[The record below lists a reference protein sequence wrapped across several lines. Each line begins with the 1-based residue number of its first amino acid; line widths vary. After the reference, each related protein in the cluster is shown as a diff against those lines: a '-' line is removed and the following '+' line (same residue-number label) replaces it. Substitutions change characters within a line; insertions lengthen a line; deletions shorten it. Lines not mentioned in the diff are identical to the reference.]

1 MTNAFGK
8 QPFSL
13 YFSFLTGIRYSSSIQ
28 KCTLKPVGLL
38 VEGRGAFQVGT
49 FFIHKKFGYRGV
61 IASREDFSHRKKL
74 WLKIHK
80 PGLLKGHNQPFYT
93 ALVDVQDF
101 NHADNLLYFAQEELI
116 PFISMEPLNHPYCAE
131 FFSGF
136 EKGKHIM

>member
-101 NHADNLLYFAQEELI
+101 NHADNLLYC
-116 PFISMEPLNHPYCAE
+116 PFVFEKNSHL
-131 FFSGF
+131 FFSPRCQLF
-136 EKGKHIM
+136 CSLDTFYFSSL